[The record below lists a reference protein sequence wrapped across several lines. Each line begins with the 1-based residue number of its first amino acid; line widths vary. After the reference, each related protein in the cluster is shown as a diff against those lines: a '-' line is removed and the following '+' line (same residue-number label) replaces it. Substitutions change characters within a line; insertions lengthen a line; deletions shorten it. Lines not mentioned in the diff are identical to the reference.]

1 MTGHMEGHKRSS
13 QQARGYMEN
22 KAQAQW
28 SNRPQ
33 VKKDEDRVDNQKGG
47 KAGEAN
53 KEERNASNHRRYTM
67 KSNSKKRKEN

>member
-1 MTGHMEGHKRSS
+1 
-13 QQARGYMEN
+13 MEN

-47 KAGEAN
+47 KAGRGN
-53 KEERNASNHRRYTM
+53 KQGRKKCI
-67 KSNSKKRKEN
+67 KSQKIHNEK

>member
-1 MTGHMEGHKRSS
+1 MTGHMEGNKRSS

-33 VKKDEDRVDNQKGG
+33 VKNDEDRVDNQKGG
-47 KAGEAN
+47 KAGRGN
-53 KEERNASNHRRYTM
+53 KQGRKKCTKSQKIRNE
-67 KSNSKKRKEN
+67 K

>member
-1 MTGHMEGHKRSS
+1 
-13 QQARGYMEN
+13 MEN

-47 KAGEAN
+47 KAGRGS
-53 KEERNASNHRRYTM
+53 KQGRKKCI
-67 KSNSKKRKEN
+67 KSQKIHNEK